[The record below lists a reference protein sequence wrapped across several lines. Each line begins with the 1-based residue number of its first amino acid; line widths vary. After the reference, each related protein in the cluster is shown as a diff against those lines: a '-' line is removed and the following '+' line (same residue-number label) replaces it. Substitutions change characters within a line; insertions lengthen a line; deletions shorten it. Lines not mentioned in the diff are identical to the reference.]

1 MKKAGIQLILIAGLF
16 LLIGQVFADEPSQPV
31 IKLISS
37 SNNAYTTT
45 MNSNRKTTIVS
56 SDGKII
62 AEEIYSP
69 NKRFYAFADL
79 DKRITTIYEVIQQGN
94 IGRRK
99 NFWAMDGCFEMLKTK
114 DYGCIEIFFLMKKQE
129 L

>member
-1 MKKAGIQLILIAGLF
+1 MKKAGIQFLLITGLF
-16 LLIGQVFADEPSQPV
+16 LLIGQVFANEPSQAA
-31 IKLISS
+31 IKQIRS
-37 SNNAYTTT
+37 SNGSYSTT
-45 MNSNRKTTIVS
+45 MNSDRKTTIMS

-62 AEEIYSP
+62 AEEIYSQ

-99 NFWAMDGCFEMLKTK
+99 NFWAMYGCFEMLKTK
-114 DYGCIEIFFLMKKQE
+114 DYGCIEIFF
-129 L
+129 